1 MSSTLN
7 AMKGIILAGGTGS
20 RLWPLTRVI
29 SKQLLPVYDKPLIY
43 YPLSTLML
51 SGIREILI
59 ITTPEDFETFQK
71 LLGDGS
77 HLGISLSYKVQEN
90 PEGIAQA
97 FLIGEEFIKNESIA
111 LILGDNI
118 FYGPGLGRKLST
130 FTTISGAMIF
140 GKPALD
146 PERYAVAE
154 IDENHKVISVEEK
167 PNYPKSNLAISG
179 LYYFDN
185 TVVDKAKNLKKSQR
199 NELEIVSVLSQ
210 YLEQGALNLTM
221 LNTNTAWMDCGT
233 VQSLNFAADYI
244 RKASVELNM
253 KIGCIEEVAFRQG
266 WIKDGQIMEIA
277 KRLGNNEYASYLK
290 NLVNPQILTQFNRE
304 KN

>member
-29 SKQLLPVYDKPLIY
+29 SKQLLPVYDKPLVY

-97 FLIGEEFIKNESIA
+97 FLIGKEFIKNESIA

-140 GKPALD
+140 GKPVLD
-146 PERYAVAE
+146 PERYGVAE

-185 TVVDKAKNLKKSQR
+185 TVVDKAKKLKKSQR

>member
-1 MSSTLN
+1 
-7 AMKGIILAGGTGS
+7 MKGIILAGGTGS

-51 SGIREILI
+51 SGIREILV

-97 FLIGEEFIKNESIA
+97 FLIGEDFIKNESIA

-140 GKPALD
+140 GKPVLD
-146 PERYAVAE
+146 PERYGVAE
-154 IDENHKVISVEEK
+154 IDKNHKVISVEEK

-185 TVVDKAKNLKKSQR
+185 TVVDKAKKLKKSQR

-253 KIGCIEEVAFRQG
+253 KIGCIEEIAFRQG

>member
-1 MSSTLN
+1 
-7 AMKGIILAGGTGS
+7 MKGIILAGGTGS

-77 HLGISLSYKVQEN
+77 HLGIVLSYKVQEN

-97 FLIGEEFIKNESIA
+97 FIIGEEFIKNESIA

-140 GKPALD
+140 GVPVLD
-146 PERYAVAE
+146 PERYGVAE
-154 IDENHKVISVEEK
+154 IDENLKVISVEEK
-167 PNYPKSNLAISG
+167 PINPKSNLAISG

-185 TVVDKAKNLKKSQR
+185 TVVDKAKKLKKSQR

-210 YLEQGALNLTM
+210 YLEQDALNLTM

-233 VQSLNFAADYI
+233 VQSLNFASDYI

-266 WIKDGQIMEIA
+266 WIKDGQIMQIA
-277 KRLGNNEYASYLK
+277 TRLGNNEYASYLK